1 MSAPVFDQSAL
12 SSRITRSIHFS
23 QANLAGFEI
32 GPIFFWSENVPSL
45 TVSAANSSN
54 NHLAFAVSNEGIV
67 TLTGNSALWTG
78 LNGFKLRVTDSVNGQ
93 FTENDFFVDIQHIR
107 QDTGPVIND
116 FNGSCK
122 YEELDYPLWLY
133 GPADWESNKN
143 NIALSR
149 SPAFT
154 LTSYNNDGQLY
165 TDTSSIGQ
173 QVIHFVR
180 QAINNLP
187 DFNSGV
193 SYRTFVRS
201 AGTRKSS
208 NADGTP
214 PVQQLVWVYS
224 RNPDRR
230 VRQNNWV
237 SQDESGFTLHDGTT
251 YAWADY
257 YYQYDESNSN
267 YSAISFYKIS
277 PDSYG
282 DRVQISYH
290 TALDPFVN
298 PYYYINIYGG
308 SYYKLHTTHPD
319 EYYPFWLIN
328 GTDFLDANKFDGVS
342 PLSTSMPANTSLQG
356 WNIDDQFWDE
366 TIYPAGQITQQLV
379 SFATQLMQNEP
390 DKTAYHCKFMSNGG
404 NSNGASLV
412 ITKFATT
419 IRLTVFNSIF
429 YSGSVAS
436 IKTNTFNAPSLST
449 QGDILYNRGRF
460 GDRDE
465 DVVTLVLNSG
475 LIDGV
480 DIGADIGNYSIQTS
494 NDTFSILKDPSV
506 SASTAT
512 YSFNITAN
520 SNNGGTNSLNV
531 NFGVL
536 SNSAPTF
543 TANAQSNVVLYS
555 NRDAQPAIYID
566 GTVSDAENDAITLSL
581 TSGTLDGS
589 NIVNVNDSYE
599 VSLNGSLFSVSAKA
613 GVSIGSG
620 VYVFA
625 VQADDGTNTTTANVQ
640 ATIQLRPVI
649 STSTINAS
657 LHHLSLDTPGTVI
670 GSVSFGSENASSFAI
685 STSEQGDNNHTAFSI
700 DANGQVTLTGNV
712 AVTSGNNSFKL
723 TITDNTNS
731 LQSEQIVTVNVTVTN
746 QTPTIVA
753 NAQSLSVQYNAMQYS
768 TLMFSGTFADADNDP
783 ITMTLLSGTFN
794 GNAVNIADFSLAQVN
809 SNFTIS
815 SVVGLVLQTGT
826 YIFQVQ
832 ASDGNLTQQA
842 GAQVDITVAPS
853 VSAQSIDV
861 SIHHLFVN
869 VLDTAVGSVNF
880 SLEGTASLSVLQAAG
895 DSNNHTAFTVTNQGA
910 VKLSGVQAATEGS
923 QTFLLRVTDSDNSTY
938 TEATITVNVTIT
950 NTTPAISGP
959 ANTLSTAYSNRS
971 SGLLIYQNGIFSDA
985 DSDPVTVTLLGV
997 TIDGVAQDVANFTLT
1012 AANGLFSINSV
1023 QNYTMTSGAV
1033 VFSVSATDQ
1042 RETVNA
1048 DVSTTYT
1055 INPEISAGQ
1064 QFNLNITAVE
1074 ERDGDLGLFQV
1085 VGSGESA
1092 LSFSLNSLANL
1103 FAIVAN
1109 TGILKTKGAG
1119 DLISNG
1125 TYTISVTVTDSV
1137 NSAQATANVDVV
1149 VAVSRIVASKTFSN
1163 VTTTAQ
1169 SMTDV
1174 TVGQNC
1180 VITAVNN
1187 SLTLGG
1193 TLNIDASSV
1202 IGDSDDVI
1210 VLQNTTISGGR
1221 FNYVSMGGSGSFTNC
1236 QFVGPTGLVQTLVEG
1251 AILTLYNSNI

>member
-1 MSAPVFDQSAL
+1 MSTPTIDSHHTIK
-12 SSRITRSIHFS
+12 RDIHYT
-23 QANLAGFEI
+23 QTNLAGFEI
-32 GPIFFWSENVPSL
+32 TPIFFWTENAFSL
-45 TVSAANSSN
+45 SISATGGSN
-54 NHLAFAVSNEGIV
+54 NHLAFAISNEGIV
-67 TLTGNSALWTG
+67 TLTGNSALWQG
-78 LNGFKLRVTDSVNGQ
+78 LNGFRLTVTDSVNGLSAAQ
-93 FTENDFFVDIQHIR
+93 DFYVNIVTIYSDYGPLVNDFYGSWKFEQLKY
-107 QDTGPVIND
+107 PV
-116 FNGSCK
+116 
-122 YEELDYPLWLY
+122 WLVED
-133 GPADWESNKN
+133 ADWQSNLN
-143 NIALSR
+143 DISLSSTPPFSLRTYNTDNQMYYDTNTIAQMI
-149 SPAFT
+149 FH
-154 LTSYNNDGQLY
+154 Y
-165 TDTSSIGQ
+165 
-173 QVIHFVR
+173 VR
-180 QAINNLP
+180 QVVDNLP
-187 DFNSGV
+187 DVNSGV
-193 SYRTFVRS
+193 RCRAFLRS
-201 AGTRKSS
+201 GGTRKSS
-208 NADGTP
+208 AADGAP
-214 PVQQLVWVYS
+214 PVQQRVWVYS

-230 VRQNNWV
+230 VRNNNWV
-237 SQDESGFTLHDGTT
+237 SQDANGFTLHDGTT
-251 YAWADY
+251 YLWADY
-257 YYQYDESNSN
+257 YYQYDEGNSN
-267 YSAISFYKIS
+267 YAAIEFYKIS
-277 PDSYG
+277 DGGANRRVNISWFANSSPFENPLRYSY
-282 DRVQISYH
+282 
-290 TALDPFVN
+290 
-298 PYYYINIYGG
+298 IYGG

-328 GTDFLDANKFDGVS
+328 GADFLDANKFDGVS

-356 WNIDDQFWDE
+356 WNIDNQFWDE
-366 TIYPAGQITQQLV
+366 TIYPAGQIPQQLV
-379 SFATQLMQNEP
+379 SFAKQLVQNEP
-390 DKTAYHCKFMSNGG
+390 DKTAYRCKFMSSGG
-404 NSNGASLV
+404 NSNGKWLV

-419 IRLTVFNSIF
+419 IEITVWTYLEDSTQVLVSPIN
-429 YSGSVAS
+429 
-436 IKTNTFNAPSLST
+436 TNTFSAPSLSS
-449 QGDILYNRGRF
+449 QGDVLYNRGRF

-465 DVVTLVLNSG
+465 NSVTLVLNSG
-475 LIDGV
+475 TIDGAGIAN
-480 DIGADIGNYSIQTS
+480 IGDYSIQTVD
-494 NDTFSILKDPSV
+494 DTFSIVKDPSV
-506 SASTAT
+506 AAATVT

-520 SNNGGTNSLNV
+520 SDNGGSSISDV
-531 NFGVL
+531 SFGVL

-543 TANAQSNVVLYS
+543 TANAQSNIVLYS
-555 NRDAQPAIYID
+555 NRDAQPAVYID
-566 GTVSDAENDAITLSL
+566 GTVSDAENDTITLSL

-589 NIVNVNDSYE
+589 NIVNVNDSYA

-625 VQADDGTNTTTANVQ
+625 VQANDGTDTTTANVQ

-649 STSTINAS
+649 STSTINTS

-700 DANGQVTLTGNV
+700 DANGQVTLNGNA

-753 NAQSLSVQYNAMQYS
+753 NLQSKSVLYAARADA
-768 TLMFSGTFADADNDP
+768 TLMFSGTFSDADNDP
-783 ITMTLLSGTFN
+783 VTMSLLSGTFE
-794 GNAVNIADFSLAQVN
+794 GNVVDLADFTLAQVN
-809 SNFTIS
+809 SNFTIT
-815 SVVGLVLQTGT
+815 SVAGHVLQTGT

-832 ASDGNLTQQA
+832 ATDGNLTQQT
-842 GAQVDITVAPS
+842 GAQVDISVAPS

-869 VLDTAVGSVNF
+869 VFDTAVGSVNF

-938 TEATITVNVTIT
+938 TESTITVNVTIT
-950 NTTPAISGP
+950 NTTPAVSGP

-997 TIDGVAQDVANFTLT
+997 TIDGVAQNVANFTLT
-1012 AANGLFSINSV
+1012 AANGFFSINSV

-1042 RETVNA
+1042 RESVNA

-1064 QFNLNITAVE
+1064 QFNLNITSVE
-1074 ERDGDLGLFQV
+1074 ERDGDLGLFQI

-1092 LSFSLNSLANL
+1092 LSFSLNSFANL

-1119 DLISNG
+1119 DLISDG

-1137 NSAQATANVDVV
+1137 NSAQETANVDVV
-1149 VAVSRIVASKTFSN
+1149 VAVSRIVANKTFSN

-1187 SLTLGG
+1187 SLTLSG
-1193 TLNIDASSV
+1193 TLSIDASSV

-1221 FNYVSMGGSGSFTNC
+1221 LNYVSMGGSGSFTNC

-1251 AILTLYNSNI
+1251 AIFTLYDSNI